1 MYTSAP
7 WGMVGNRLFVGGR
20 LLAVGIIALSLI
32 VLSLVAEV
40 RAAGSP
46 DAGVQGRGELLRSP
60 SWRESLHGMDEWL
73 SAQTIYSREEVAQ
86 LKADQQERL
95 AGMTTEELEDFHR
108 DLDAKLS
115 IVSSPE
121 WQETMEWVSNTL
133 SAAAPSY
140 ARRLDLRYPDVAHM
154 TAAQLQ
160 RALTKLERR
169 RWSEHQES
177 LAFERLRETQL
188 AMHQRQLRA
197 QEESRERAYDRAAMS
212 NRFSMYHPPHQA
224 MRQRTRR
231 PFYPPY
237 APFGFGFG
245 FGGFGLF

>member
-1 MYTSAP
+1 MCTSAP
-7 WGMVGNRLFVGGR
+7 WGTVESRPFAIGR
-20 LLAVGIIALSLI
+20 LLAIGVIAWGL
-32 VLSLVAEV
+32 AADA

-46 DAGVQGRGELLRSP
+46 DAGAQGRGALLSSP

-73 SAQTIYSREEVAQ
+73 SAQTIYSPDEVAQ
-86 LKADQQERL
+86 LKADRQQRL
-95 AGMTTEELEDFHR
+95 ANMTTEELEDFHR

-121 WQETMEWVSNTL
+121 WQETIEWLSNTL

-140 ARRLDLRYPDVAHM
+140 ARRLNLQYPDVAHM

-224 MRQRTRR
+224 MRPRSRR